1 MENIMNTLFLGL
13 LVVVVA
19 AVFQGSFA
27 VPMAYA
33 RTWKWENSWMVF
45 SVFGMI
51 VLNMVFALISVP
63 GLFGIYGTATLGDLF
78 IPLIFGII
86 WGIGA
91 IGFGLGVTAAGLAL
105 GYPILLGTVLSMG
118 AFIPMAVLHP
128 EEILTRKGLL
138 VLFGLVVT
146 LTGIITSAYA
156 GIRKEREQGEGAGEI
171 TKVARFS
178 PKIGIVICFVAGLCS
193 SAINVGFTL
202 STSLT
207 DIALTKGAS
216 PNWAGN
222 VIWVVLFTSGG
233 ILNIFYCAYL
243 LGSNKTAGS
252 YRSKGS
258 LKNFIL
264 MLFMSAMWIGSF
276 ILYGVGATMMG
287 AWGTVIGWS
296 VYMVLSIA
304 VANIWGIFQGEWKG
318 TTPKTKHIMARA
330 LVILFVAILIFAYS
344 GTV

>member
-1 MENIMNTLFLGL
+1 MNTLFFGL
-13 LVVVVA
+13 LVVVIA

-33 RTWKWENSWMVF
+33 QTWKWENSWMVF

-51 VLNMVFALISVP
+51 VLNMIFALISVP
-63 GLFGIYGTATLGDLF
+63 GLFGIYGTATASDLF
-78 IPLIFGII
+78 IPLLFGII

-128 EEILTRKGLL
+128 EEILTRKGILVILGLL
-138 VLFGLVVT
+138 VT
-146 LTGIITSAYA
+146 LAGIITSAYA
-156 GIRKEREQGEGAGEI
+156 GILKEREQGQGAGEI

-178 PKIGIVICFVAGLCS
+178 AKVGILICFIAGLCS

-202 STSLT
+202 STSLV
-207 DIALTKGAS
+207 DIALSLGAS

-243 LGSNKTAGS
+243 MGTNKTAGC
-252 YRSKGS
+252 YRDAGS
-258 LKNFIL
+258 IKNFIL
-264 MLFMSAMWIGSF
+264 LLLMSVMWIGSF

-287 AWGTVIGWS
+287 TWGTVIGWA

-304 VANIWGIFQGEWKG
+304 IANIWGIFQGEWKG
-318 TTPKTKHIMARA
+318 TSPKTRHIMARA